1 MVTPPTLVLL
11 TALTCPFQSQ
21 DCNVVTS
28 VGYVPI
34 DDKFEPSK
42 LTGNLSLPHSVFKS
56 SFLAECGPQPQSA
69 APTLATLLLP
79 DNSSQRTTPPPFS
92 RWPRASSKAK
102 DDSLAACRE
111 ELSPAGA
118 SAVDPATRPV
128 LIQTCLQATTHSLL
142 DATDHETESPGSTG
156 GRPQQMPTIDV
167 ALCPAGVLDGLSMH
181 SDELHAA
188 QAARNNSGGIA
199 ASKHQRARPCARDPA
214 VAGGDAF
221 LIKYI
226 RSPPRPL
233 SWQPR
238 PSSPPRSPPS
248 PPSTPPLAPQL
259 GV

>member
-1 MVTPPTLVLL
+1 MVTPTTLVLL

-21 DCNVVTS
+21 NCNVVTS

-102 DDSLAACRE
+102 DDSLAAFRE

-128 LIQTCLQATTHSLL
+128 LNQTCLQAMTH
-142 DATDHETESPGSTG
+142 
-156 GRPQQMPTIDV
+156 
-167 ALCPAGVLDGLSMH
+167 
-181 SDELHAA
+181 
-188 QAARNNSGGIA
+188 
-199 ASKHQRARPCARDPA
+199 RDT
-214 VAGGDAF
+214 V
-221 LIKYI
+221 Y
-226 RSPPRPL
+226 
-233 SWQPR
+233 
-238 PSSPPRSPPS
+238 
-248 PPSTPPLAPQL
+248 
-259 GV
+259 